1 MICTDAL
8 ARLLEADL
16 PVLRGEGDDPLA
28 LHIRSC
34 SRCQETAAVILD
46 GEAGLAQS
54 LAAVLPPLE
63 LEEIL
68 ERADALEGEE
78 VVPIARR
85 RPRWTRSGAGFTLIP
100 LAAAAALTAIF
111 FGRTPNLPGPEYT
124 PETGGLGLNVEVPQ
138 GQSVAVLETSNP
150 EITVL
155 WLF

>member
-1 MICTDAL
+1 MICTDAQ

-28 LHIRSC
+28 HHLRSC
-34 SRCQETAAVILD
+34 SRCRGIAAAILE
-46 GEAGLAQS
+46 GEADLAES
-54 LAAVLPPLE
+54 LALALPPLD
-63 LEEIL
+63 LDEIL
-68 ERADALEGEE
+68 DRAGAPEGAE
-78 VVPIARR
+78 VVPITKR

-100 LAAAAALTAIF
+100 LAAAAALTALF
-111 FGRTPNLPGPEYT
+111 LGRTPDLPGPEYT
-124 PETGGLGLNVEVPQ
+124 PETGRLGLDVEVPQ

>member
-1 MICTDAL
+1 MICTDAQ

-28 LHIRSC
+28 HHLRSC
-34 SRCQETAAVILD
+34 SRCQGIAATILE
-46 GEAGLAQS
+46 GEAGLAES
-54 LAAVLPPLE
+54 LALVLPPLD
-63 LEEIL
+63 LDEIL
-68 ERADALEGEE
+68 ERAEAPEKGK
-78 VVPIARR
+78 VVPITSR

-100 LAAAAALTAIF
+100 LAAAAALTALF
-111 FGRTPNLPGPEYT
+111 LGRTPNLPGPEYT
-124 PETGGLGLNVEVPQ
+124 PELGRPGLNVEVPE